1 MTGNTDTSSESVGA
15 GEITVTLL
23 GRHNYLTINNNL
35 PYVQSSLIYTY
46 AVTTEK
52 TASRT
57 SPGETSGLGMQDVR
71 VYHYMYNNIYDSTMQ
86 QAIQLESNYQHQ
98 RMVALPL
105 LLVVGLVHQCM
116 GVAVGG
122 SSSVGVAVHGFST
135 TVMIKVIIIDVLC

>member
-23 GRHNYLTINNNL
+23 GRDNYLTINNNL

-46 AVTTEK
+46 AATAEK
-52 TASRT
+52 TGSRT
-57 SPGETSGLGMQDVR
+57 SPGETSGLCMQDVR

-86 QAIQLESNYQHQ
+86 QAIQLASNYQHQ

-105 LLVVGLVHQCM
+105 LLVVGLVHQW
-116 GVAVGG
+116 G
-122 SSSVGVAVHGFST
+122 
-135 TVMIKVIIIDVLC
+135 